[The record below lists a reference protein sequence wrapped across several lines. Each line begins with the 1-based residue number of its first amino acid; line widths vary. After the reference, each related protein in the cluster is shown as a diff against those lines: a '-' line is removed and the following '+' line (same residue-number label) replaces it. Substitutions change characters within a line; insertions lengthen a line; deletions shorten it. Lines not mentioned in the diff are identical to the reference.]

1 MSQKICAIV
10 FTCSPAAPHMSLD
23 RVMHLQS
30 LSEAD
35 VSPIPR
41 WLKQGVALELKVSI
55 TIGEAAMLIASLRE
69 ELAWEAIDVNC
80 IEVTPLRRKQLQ
92 IADMDSTIIQQ
103 ECIDEI
109 AAFAGVGE
117 KVSDITERAMRGE
130 IDFEGALRERVG
142 LLKGLRKDQLQRAME
157 ERIELTHGA
166 MALVSTMKANGAY
179 CALVSGGF
187 RFFTS
192 RIRQV
197 VGFDEDRS
205 NTLLFD
211 GDELNGKVAD
221 PILGREAKLQRLDE
235 ILDEREISA
244 DACVAVGDGANDLAM
259 IERAGLGVAFRAKPI
274 VAEQANAQINHC
286 DLTGLL
292 YLQGYTED
300 DIVVSTS

>member
-10 FTCSPAAPHMSLD
+10 FTCSPAAAHMSLH

-30 LSEAD
+30 ISKAG

-41 WLKQGVALELKVSI
+41 WLKPGVALELQVSI
-55 TIGEAAMLIASLRE
+55 TIDEAAILIASLRE
-69 ELAWEAIDVNC
+69 ELASEAMDVNC
-80 IEVTPLRRKQLQ
+80 IEVTALRRKQLL

-142 LLKGLRKDQLQRAME
+142 LLKGLRKDQLQMAME

-166 MALVSTMKANGAY
+166 KALVGTMKANGAY

-192 RIRQV
+192 KIRQV

-205 NTLLFD
+205 NTLLFE

-221 PILGREAKLQRLDE
+221 PILGREAKLQRLNE

-244 DACVAVGDGANDLAM
+244 DACVAVGDGANDLDM

-274 VAEQANAQINHC
+274 VAGQANAQINHC

-300 DIVVSTS
+300 DIVFSTS

>member
-1 MSQKICAIV
+1 M
-10 FTCSPAAPHMSLD
+10 D
-23 RVMHLQS
+23 LQCI
-30 LSEAD
+30 SEAE

-41 WLKQGVALELKVSI
+41 WLKQGVALELQVSI
-55 TIGEAAMLIASLRE
+55 TTGEAATLIASLRK
-69 ELAWEAIDVNC
+69 ELASEATDVNC
-80 IEVTPLRRKQLQ
+80 IEVSPGRRKQLL

-109 AAFAGVGE
+109 AAFAGVGQ

-130 IDFEGALRERVG
+130 IDFDGALRERVG
-142 LLKGLRKDQLQRAME
+142 LLKGLRKEQLERVIE
-157 ERIELTHGA
+157 ERIELTQGA
-166 MALVSTMKANGAY
+166 KALVSTMKTNGAY

-192 RIRQV
+192 RIKQE

-221 PILGREAKLQRLDE
+221 PILGREAKLARLNE
-235 ILDEREISA
+235 ILDERALSA
-244 DACVAVGDGANDLAM
+244 EVCLAVGDGANDLAM

-274 VAEQANAQINHC
+274 VAAQADAQINHC

-300 DIVVSTS
+300 DIVVSTP